1 MIKYIIKRLLLI
13 IPIILGATILV
24 FTIMYFTPGDPAE
37 IILGTD
43 AGRDAIMALRDKMGL
58 NDPYI
63 IRLGRYIVSLCHLDF
78 GDSYMTGLPIFQELM
93 ERIPNTLKLSMISI
107 LVGVLAGVPLGV
119 NAAVHHGRWQDFLSM
134 IIALLGVSMP
144 GFWLAL
150 MLVVIFSV
158 KLNVLPPFGM
168 GGLKYWIM
176 PVLSNCFNGLAT
188 QARQSRSS
196 MLDVLYS
203 DYIVM
208 ARAKGLPEKEV
219 IWKHA
224 LPNAMIPIIT
234 VIGGA
239 LGHALGGGLVIET
252 VFGIPG
258 VGYYMTTA
266 INQRDYIVVQGCVVI
281 LGVVF
286 SLMMLLTDLLLAA
299 VDPRIKAQFAGKG
312 GKHR

>member
-1 MIKYIIKRLLLI
+1 
-13 IPIILGATILV
+13 
-24 FTIMYFTPGDPAE
+24 
-37 IILGTD
+37 
-43 AGRDAIMALRDKMGL
+43 
-58 NDPYI
+58 
-63 IRLGRYIVSLCHLDF
+63 
-78 GDSYMTGLPIFQELM
+78 
-93 ERIPNTLKLSMISI
+93 
-107 LVGVLAGVPLGV
+107 
-119 NAAVHHGRWQDFLSM
+119 M

>member
-1 MIKYIIKRLLLI
+1 
-13 IPIILGATILV
+13 
-24 FTIMYFTPGDPAE
+24 
-37 IILGTD
+37 
-43 AGRDAIMALRDKMGL
+43 
-58 NDPYI
+58 
-63 IRLGRYIVSLCHLDF
+63 
-78 GDSYMTGLPIFQELM
+78 
-93 ERIPNTLKLSMISI
+93 
-107 LVGVLAGVPLGV
+107 
-119 NAAVHHGRWQDFLSM
+119 
-134 IIALLGVSMP
+134 
-144 GFWLAL
+144 
-150 MLVVIFSV
+150 
-158 KLNVLPPFGM
+158 
-168 GGLKYWIM
+168 
-176 PVLSNCFNGLAT
+176 
-188 QARQSRSS
+188 

>member
-24 FTIMYFTPGDPAE
+24 FTIMYFTPGDPEE

-134 IIALLGVSMP
+134 IIALLGVSTP

>member
-176 PVLSNCFNGLAT
+176 PVMSNCFNGLAT